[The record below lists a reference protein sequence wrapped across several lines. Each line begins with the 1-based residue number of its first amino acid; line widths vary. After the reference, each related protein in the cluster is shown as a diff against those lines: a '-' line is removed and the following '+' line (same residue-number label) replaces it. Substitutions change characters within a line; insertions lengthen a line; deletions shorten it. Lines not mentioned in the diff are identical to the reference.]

1 MGIQDITPASR
12 QAIARVCALIQI
24 FARYSIPLTEAL
36 LMAGY
41 EWCRRNNLEERGVIL
56 SRQLEKQ
63 LLADVVGIEDTD
75 E

>member
-1 MGIQDITPASR
+1 MT
-12 QAIARVCALIQI
+12 
-24 FARYSIPLTEAL
+24 
-36 LMAGY
+36 GY
-41 EWCRRNNLEERGVIL
+41 EWCRRNNLEEAGVVL